1 MVHHVFISYSSRD
14 KPVADASGAT
24 TLVDAEG
31 RRSRPLSFSF
41 SFEVEKTSQA
51 QNPASSFEIQA
62 PNGMRFKVPR

>member
-14 KPVADASGAT
+14 KPVADAIGAA

-31 RRSRPLSFSF
+31 RRSRPVSF

>member
-14 KPVADASGAT
+14 KPVADAIGAA
-24 TLVDAEG
+24 TLAEG
-31 RRSRPLSFSF
+31 RRSRPVSF